1 MEPREFWERNT
12 VLAEAFCASD
22 DRVRQAQAVLDE
34 AQAGRSRTLAA
45 FAVTVGDDGTVA
57 NLLGLNER
65 EVRVARRTVGRDDA
79 RTVAEELLRAPQVPL
94 DSFADT
100 TVMEVHL
107 PHPRSETVPPPPD
120 TPPHDLT
127 ASAVLPPQ
135 SASMT
140 PMTPMTPAAPMAPM
154 APAAVS
160 PMAPAGEETVAW
172 SSSMDSVLL
181 WSWKSGLDLQTV
193 AAELGLEL
201 RALLLRVQAL
211 ADDGRLTSNTP
222 SADTGRISHI
232 SPSNHPG
239 HPGRHRRHPEDPYQA
254 YFSPTTT
261 AFPSPVHH

>member
-1 MEPREFWERNT
+1 M
-12 VLAEAFCASD
+12 LAEAFCASD
-22 DRVRQAQAVLDE
+22 DQVRQAQAVLDE

-79 RTVAEELLRAPQVPL
+79 RTVAEELLRVPQVPL

-100 TVMEVHL
+100 TVLEIPL

-120 TPPHDLT
+120 TPPHDPA

-140 PMTPMTPAAPMAPM
+140 PMAPMA
-154 APAAVS
+154 AAVS
-160 PMAPAGEETVAW
+160 PMAPAVEETVAW

-211 ADDGRLTSNTP
+211 ADDGRLTSNAS

>member
-1 MEPREFWERNT
+1 M
-12 VLAEAFCASD
+12 LAEAFCASD

-79 RTVAEELLRAPQVPL
+79 RAVAEELLCAPQVPL
-94 DSFADT
+94 EPFVDT

-127 ASAVLPPQ
+127 VSTSLPPQ
-135 SASMT
+135 TASM
-140 PMTPMTPAAPMAPM
+140 AAPMTTTPITPVAPGPPM
-154 APAAVS
+154 APVV
-160 PMAPAGEETVAW
+160 EDTVAW

-211 ADDGRLTSNTP
+211 ADDGRLIPNGP
-222 SADTGRISHI
+222 SADSGRISHI
-232 SPSNHPG
+232 SPSNHPGPLG